1 MQSSKEQQGDI
12 RKPSSNDQCKEIG
25 KNNRMRK
32 SRDLF
37 KNIKDTKRIFH
48 ANMGTI
54 KDRNGMYLTEAEHTK
69 K

>member
-12 RKPSSNDQCKEIG
+12 RKPSSNDQYKEIG